1 MDDTDEKIRRWFV
14 PLSRRDTT
22 LGAAARDLATI
33 GLVQQD
39 VPFVVQLV
47 ENPRYDLPGF
57 DVFHGATTLQTHD
70 YIHMVLGRGLLPKD
84 ESFVIGFTMGS
95 TDRVSTTE
103 EELYAIFAKYLYPKD
118 YRRTDDDLRV
128 FRDAV
133 KLGFISACRSLA
145 TIDFGR
151 YIDWPLGAIR
161 DDLGLEEDL
170 LRAYYA
176 IEKRRFPQAFESQRL
191 LA

>member
-1 MDDTDEKIRRWFV
+1 MDTDEKIRRWFF

-22 LGAAARDLATI
+22 LGAAARDLEAI
-33 GLVQQD
+33 GVAQAD

-70 YIHMVLGRGLLPKD
+70 YIHIVLGRGLLPKD

-103 EELYAIFAKYLYPKD
+103 EQLYAILSKYLYPKD

-133 KLGFISACRSLA
+133 KLGYISACRSLA
-145 TIDFGR
+145 TVDFGP
-151 YIDWPLGAIR
+151 YLDWTLGAIR